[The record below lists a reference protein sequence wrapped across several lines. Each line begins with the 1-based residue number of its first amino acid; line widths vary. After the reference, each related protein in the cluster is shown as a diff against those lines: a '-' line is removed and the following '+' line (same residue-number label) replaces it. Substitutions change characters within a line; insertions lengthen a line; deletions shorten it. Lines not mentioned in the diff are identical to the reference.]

1 MRHRCSAHVAI
12 ACFARLFESCV
23 CVDPDDSECRA
34 LELPDDPGEQMHT
47 IPRPHDFYLLRQVIR
62 FLNPKNNEKMAFA
75 KDM

>member
-34 LELPDDPGEQMHT
+34 LELPDDTGEQMHT
-47 IPRPHDFYLLRQVIR
+47 IPRPDDFLSFKTSYKVSK
-62 FLNPKNNEKMAFA
+62 P
-75 KDM
+75 